1 MDFLLKIKDEVESI
15 IMETNAR
22 REIATDL
29 VWISYVDKYC
39 DLTLLEQHLSTDALA
54 ITLEDDVRSML
65 WNGLTPNDEDM
76 VATFAD
82 RFLDDADYYEL
93 AKRLT
98 HKEQQFRKYED

>member
-39 DLTLLEQHLSTDALA
+39 DLSTLEQHLSDDAVA
-54 ITLEDDVRSML
+54 IRIEEEVRSML
-65 WNGLTPNDEDM
+65 WNGLSPNDEDM
-76 VATFAD
+76 TATFAD
-82 RFLDDADYYEL
+82 RFLDDADFMEL
-93 AKRLT
+93 AKRLIN
-98 HKEQQFRKYED
+98 KEQNYRNYNG